1 VDVRQMRYFVALAE
15 ELHFGRAAQRL
26 HVAQPALSQQI
37 RSLERELGVRLLER
51 TSRGATLTDAGAR
64 FLAEASAVVTRFDAA
79 IATMARVRDGE
90 LGTLRIGVFPGPV
103 SFFLPRALAELRE
116 RVRDVEVVTVA
127 LPLGLQEQAVVDG
140 TLDVAF
146 LPWRPK
152 PPLRALTVA
161 RERIGVAL
169 PADHPLSGVDE
180 LDPHALSQLAVV
192 WFARES
198 APDVYDAVLTKL
210 DAAGGRPRSMLE
222 SATPEASLSIVAAGL
237 AASLKTEQEV
247 LRSATGGI
255 QWKPIAGLDLELE
268 VVAAWDPERQS
279 EPVRELL
286 DVLARSHKGNVL
298 SET

>member
-1 VDVRQMRYFVALAE
+1 MRYFVALAE

-64 FLAEASAVVTRFDAA
+64 FLAEASVVVTRFDAA
-79 IATMARVRDGE
+79 VATMKRVRNGE
-90 LGTLRIGVFPGPV
+90 LGTLRVGVFPGPV
-103 SFFLPRALAELRE
+103 SSLLPPALAELRE
-116 RVRDVEVVTVA
+116 RAPDVEVVTVA
-127 LPLGLQEQAVVDG
+127 LPLVLQEQAIADG
-140 TLDVAF
+140 SLDLAF

-152 PPLRALTVA
+152 PPLRALVVA

-169 PADHPLSGVDE
+169 PADHPLSGVAE
-180 LDPHALSQLAVV
+180 LDPHELSRLAVV

-198 APDVYDAVLTKL
+198 APDVYDALLSKL
-210 DAAGGRPRSMLE
+210 DAVGGRPRSLLE

-247 LRSATGGI
+247 LGSMSGGI
-255 QWKPIAGLDLELE
+255 RWKPIAGVDLELE
-268 VVAAWDPERQS
+268 VVAAWHPERQGDRL
-279 EPVRELL
+279 RELL
-286 DVLARSHKGNVL
+286 DVLARSHNENG
-298 SET
+298 

>member
-1 VDVRQMRYFVALAE
+1 MRYFVALAE
-15 ELHFGRAAQRL
+15 ELHFGRAAERL

-90 LGTLRIGVFPGPV
+90 LGTLRVGVFPGPV
-103 SFFLPRALAELRE
+103 SFLLPEALAELRE
-116 RVRDVEVVTVA
+116 RMPDVEVVTVA
-127 LPLGLQEQAVVDG
+127 LPLVSQEQAVADG
-140 TLDVAF
+140 RLDLAF
-146 LPWRPK
+146 LPWHPK
-152 PPLRALTVA
+152 PPLRELIVA

-169 PADHPLSGVDE
+169 PADHPLSDVAE
-180 LDPHALSQLAVV
+180 FDPRALSQLAVV

-198 APDVYDAVLTKL
+198 APDVYDAVLAKL
-210 DAAGGRPRSMLE
+210 DAVGGRPRSLLE

-247 LRSATGGI
+247 LHSTGDGVV
-255 QWKPIAGLDLELE
+255 WKPIAGVDLELE
-268 VVAAWDPERQS
+268 VVAAWHPEREG
-279 EPVRELL
+279 EPARELL
-286 DVLARSHKGNVL
+286 EVLARSHNENV
-298 SET
+298 STET